1 MSAGERAP
9 AGPHSARLELG
20 LCLALVLVVA
30 ALYAQ
35 TARHEFVSYD
45 DGAYLTENAHVAGGL
60 TAANV
65 RWAFTDFHSANWHP
79 LTWLSHQLDVELFG
93 LAPGPHHLVN
103 AALHA
108 CSSVLCFVFLRRATG
123 STWASALVA
132 LLFAVHPQRV
142 ESVAWASERKDVL
155 AGVFFFLTLLAYERH
170 ARAPSPARYGLVVLC
185 LALGLLAKPMLVSVP
200 LVLLLLDLWPLERSV
215 FPKPAPGS
223 PVPSPSLAPTHPGE
237 SARGRFS
244 YGLFLEKVP
253 LLLLA
258 GASALVT
265 LIAQRA
271 GGAVQPME
279 SLALPAR
286 LATAVLGT
294 VTYLRQAFW
303 PTGLCFFYPHPAL
316 VAGGVFEPFGWRVWL
331 ALIALVAVTLV
342 AWRLHA
348 RHPCLLVGWG
358 WFLVMLLPVVGIVQV
373 GSQFCADRY
382 AYLPLLGPTIALVF
396 LGREIAGGLRLARA
410 AFGFGLGIAALD
422 AAVAYRQIG
431 TWRDSSTL
439 AARALGVTDRNYV
452 AHEHMGLWLQR
463 KGELEAAKEHY
474 LAALESAPYLPSSHQ
489 DLGAVHALLG
499 QRAEAEAQF
508 SEALRLAPDHFQA
521 RMSLGYLHQ
530 REGDLEGALPHY
542 EIASQQHPDK
552 LEAWIQLAELEFALG
567 LHAEARATFQRAE
580 ALAGSAAGLELG
592 QSLSQVPE
600 ERQAW
605 VLATSAPPERD
616 PARALALLEECAARH
631 PGGSWRHARVRA
643 AALAAAGR
651 FEEAV
656 GSAAEA
662 SALAPPPEWP
672 RLKLERE
679 LYAAGK
685 ALGR

>member
-1 MSAGERAP
+1 MSAGERTP
-9 AGPHSARLELG
+9 AGPASARLDLG
-20 LCLALVLVVA
+20 LCLALLLAVV

-45 DGAYLTENAHVAGGL
+45 DGAYLTENPHVAGGL

-93 LAPGPHHLVN
+93 LEPGPHHLVS

-108 CSSVLCFVFLRRATG
+108 LNTLLCFVFLRRATG
-123 STWASALVA
+123 SVWASALVA

-142 ESVAWASERKDVL
+142 QSVAWASERKDVL
-155 AGVFFFLTLLAYERH
+155 AGSFFFLTLLAYERH
-170 ARAPSPARYGLVVLC
+170 ARAPSPARYGLIVLC
-185 LALGLLAKPMLVSVP
+185 FALGLLAKPMLVSVP
-200 LVLLLLDLWPLERSV
+200 LVLLLLDVWPLRRAL
-215 FPKPAPGS
+215 P
-223 PVPSPSLAPTHPGE
+223 
-237 SARGRFS
+237 FS
-244 YGLFLEKVP
+244 HGALLEKVP

-265 LIAQRA
+265 LVAQRA

-279 SLALPAR
+279 ALALPER

-294 VTYLRQAFW
+294 VTYLGQALW
-303 PTGLCFFYPHPAL
+303 PVGLCFFYPHPAL
-316 VAGGVFEPFGWRVWL
+316 VAGGVFEPFGVRVWL
-331 ALIALVAVTLV
+331 AALALLAVTLG
-342 AWRLHA
+342 AWRLRA
-348 RHPCLLVGWG
+348 RFPFLPVGWG

-373 GSQFCADRY
+373 GSQFSADRY

-396 LGREIAGGLRLARA
+396 LGRELAGRRGLARA
-410 AFGFGLGIAALD
+410 AFGLGLGIAALD
-422 AAVAYRQIG
+422 GVVAYRQVG
-431 TWRDSSTL
+431 TWRDSGTL
-439 AARALGVTDRNYV
+439 TARALEVTSGNYV

-474 LAALESAPYLPSSHQ
+474 LAALASAPHLPSSHQ

-508 SEALRLAPDHFQA
+508 AEALRLAPDHFQA

-542 EIASQQHPDK
+542 QIAAHEHPDEP
-552 LEAWIQLAELEFALG
+552 EAWIQLAELEFTLAH
-567 LHAEARATFQRAE
+567 HAEARASFARAL
-580 ALAGSAAGLELG
+580 LAGSAPGLELG
-592 QSLSQVPE
+592 LTLSPVPE

-605 VLATSAPPERD
+605 VLATSAASAERD
-616 PARALALLEECAARH
+616 PARALTLLEQCAARH

-656 GSAAEA
+656 SSAAEA
-662 SALAPPPEWP
+662 SALAPPTEWP
-672 RLKLERE
+672 RLKAERE
-679 LYAAGK
+679 LFAAGRV
-685 ALGR
+685 LGR